1 MTGNSS
7 IDISLANVWRSYRGF
22 RRGKKPSRAIIEFE
36 YNLLDNIIGLT
47 RELQNKTYKHGAYAH
62 MIVNDNKRR
71 DIAVASVRDRV
82 VHRLL
87 YDYLVPIWDKTFIDD
102 AWSCRQN
109 KGLHGAID
117 RAQLFMRRYPDAWVW
132 RADVTKLFDSVDRAK
147 MKQLLRRRVTDE
159 VALWLLDEILDS
171 YSSFEESKGIPIGNL
186 TSQILANIYLN
197 ELDRYMKHTLKPYT
211 YLRYGDDW
219 LCFAASRAELVSIQT
234 RAKDFLYQELG
245 LNLHK
250 NINVVIPVS
259 KGVNYLGV
267 DLWTNGRRIDSEARH
282 KMDKNLNTHNVAS
295 YKSLVSKHQSAK
307 HVTRFEWKIS
317 DIISE
322 TNCK

>member
-7 IDISLANVWRSYRGF
+7 IDISLANMWRSYRGF
-22 RRGKKPSRAIIEFE
+22 RRGKKPSRAIVEFE
-36 YNLLDNIIGLT
+36 YDLLDNIVRLASD
-47 RELQNKTYKHGAYAH
+47 LQNKTYKHGDYAH
-62 MIVNDNKRR
+62 MTVNDNKRR

-87 YDYLVPIWDKTFIDD
+87 YDYLVPIWDKTFIYD

-109 KGLHGAID
+109 KGLHKAID
-117 RAQLFMRRYPDAWVW
+117 RAQLFMRKYPNAWVW

-159 VALWLLDEILDS
+159 VALGLLDEILDS
-171 YSSFEESKGIPIGNL
+171 YHSFDETKGIPIGNL

-197 ELDRYMKHTLKPYT
+197 EFDRHMKHVLKPYA

-219 LCFAASRAELVSIQT
+219 LCFAASRADLVSIQA
-234 RAKDFLYQELG
+234 RAKDFLYKELG

-250 NINVVIPVS
+250 NINVIVPVS
-259 KGVNYLGV
+259 RGVNYLGV
-267 DLWTNGRRIDSEARH
+267 DLWTNGRRIDGEAGH
-282 KMDKNLNTHNVAS
+282 KMRKNLSDRNIAS
-295 YKSLVSKHQSAK
+295 YKSLVSKHQPTK
-307 HVTRFEWKIS
+307 HVVRFDWQMLEVI
-317 DIISE
+317 
-322 TNCK
+322 